1 VYPLFVSL
9 HLAYPISI
17 SPVCPPR
24 PGPYGAAQEV
34 ERITQVA
41 WCWLLELIDIIIKDI
56 LLPSIS
62 PKFYIVR
69 LAEAPSI
76 INKVELVEEA
86 QHLAVAVEEPRA
98 G

>member
-1 VYPLFVSL
+1 
-9 HLAYPISI
+9 
-17 SPVCPPR
+17 
-24 PGPYGAAQEV
+24 
-34 ERITQVA
+34 
-41 WCWLLELIDIIIKDI
+41 LELIDIIIKDT

>member
-41 WCWLLELIDIIIKDI
+41 DGVGTSTSDVTIKDLHLSFQLYSRADI
-56 LLPSIS
+56 EGV
-62 PKFYIVR
+62 IVLFIR
-69 LAEAPSI
+69 F
-76 INKVELVEEA
+76 
-86 QHLAVAVEEPRA
+86 
-98 G
+98 